1 MRRLVLDGSARI
13 GKLKIKKA
21 KIENVDFK
29 IKGKNGIFD
38 LNPLT
43 MTLYQGSIKGK
54 GSLNVQKNVPKTAI
68 KLKAKG
74 VQAGRLFNDVLEK
87 DFLEGALQA
96 QFNLNMKGD
105 DSGLIK
111 KTLNGKGDLL
121 FKDGAIKGIDLAGM
135 IRNVQVAFG
144 LAEKGQENPRTDFSE
159 LHAPF
164 TIKRGLVN
172 APNTTLTSPLLRIL
186 AKGKADLVKESL
198 DFRVEPKFVATIKGQ
213 GDTKTR
219 SGVTVPVLVTGSFS
233 SPKFRPD
240 LEAVLKQEIE
250 KSLPDLQKKLLD
262 SKSTKEVLKPVE
274 KQIKDLFKGFGQ

>member
-1 MRRLVLDGSARI
+1 ML
-13 GKLKIKKA
+13 
-21 KIENVDFK
+21 
-29 IKGKNGIFD
+29 
-38 LNPLT
+38 
-43 MTLYQGSIKGK
+43 
-54 GSLNVQKNVPKTAI
+54 
-68 KLKAKG
+68 
-74 VQAGRLFNDVLEK
+74 NDVLEK

-96 QFNLNMKGD
+96 QVNLDMKGD
-105 DSGLIK
+105 DPQLIK

-121 FKDGAIKGIDLAGM
+121 FKDGAIKGVDLAGM
-135 IRNVQVAFG
+135 VRNVQVAFG
-144 LAEKGQENPRTDFSE
+144 LAEKGREKPRTDFSA

-164 TIKRGLVN
+164 TIKQGLVN
-172 APNTTLTSPLLRIL
+172 APNTTLTSPIIRIL
-186 AKGKADLVKESL
+186 AKGNADLVKESL

-240 LEAVLKQEIE
+240 LEAVLKQSIE

-262 SKSTKEVLKPVE
+262 SGSTKEELKPVE